1 MKTND
6 ALKYYLY
13 HNQLNRIILNP
24 MKRPLASL
32 VILLFT
38 VQIFQAQ
45 TADNIIAK
53 YFESVGGIEKWK
65 NLKSIKMTGK
75 MVILQGEFPITLYRK
90 SPNKFKIVMNIEG
103 QEIIPQAFDGETGWM
118 NTPFGGA
125 AGPQKMEEDQVR
137 ELRDVS
143 EFEDPLI
150 DYKARG
156 FVASYEGTA
165 DTFGVQCYIVKL
177 IRHKGIEGK
186 ELASLYYFDTEH
198 YLPVMI
204 KQPSPQAMGQ
214 EIEIHMSEYQ
224 ETSDGVLM
232 PFVMDTHFKGQSVQK
247 LNFTAITINE
257 ELADDLFKFPETKA
271 GIN

>member
-1 MKTND
+1 MK
-6 ALKYYLY
+6 KSF
-13 HNQLNRIILNP
+13 I
-24 MKRPLASL
+24 SL
-32 VILLFT
+32 VILLFAL
-38 VQIFQAQ
+38 QMIPAQ
-45 TADNIIAK
+45 TADNIITK

-75 MVILQGEFPITLYRK
+75 MVMVQGEFPITLYRK
-90 SPNKFKIVMNIEG
+90 PPNKFKIVMNIAG

-125 AGPQKMEEDQVR
+125 AGPQKMEEDQIR

-150 DYKARG
+150 DYQARG
-156 FVASYEGTA
+156 FIASYEGTV
-165 DTFGVQCYIVKL
+165 DTAGVKCYIVKL

-186 ELASLYYFDTEH
+186 EMASLYYFDTEH

-247 LNFTAITINE
+247 LNFTEITINE
-257 ELADDLFKFPETKA
+257 EMADDIFKFPETKP
-271 GIN
+271 GVN